1 MKVLMKGNEAL
12 SEAAIRAGAT
22 LYFGYP
28 ITPQNEVG
36 EYMSRR
42 LPTIPGG
49 AYIQAETE
57 VASINMVYGAACTGR
72 RALTSSSSPGISL
85 MQEGISYMAGAE
97 LPAVV
102 VSIMRGGPGLGNINP
117 EQADYFQATKG
128 GGHGSY
134 RMIVLAPASVQEMAD
149 LTVLAFDLADK
160 YRNPV
165 MVAADGNLGQMME
178 PVELQES
185 YASSHDHSAWALT
198 GAKGRKGH
206 TITSIYLDAD
216 EMEDYVHKLYR
227 KYDEIER
234 VETRHEEYLTEDA
247 DVVIVAY
254 GIVSRVVR
262 SAVELLREEGI
273 KAGMVRPITLWPYP
287 TAALRR
293 LAGQAK
299 FFLTSEMSMGQ
310 MVEDVRLSVDGQRPV
325 YFYGRS
331 GGNVPAPAEI
341 VAAVRQ
347 RM

>member
-36 EYMSRR
+36 EYMARR

-57 VASINMVYGAACTGR
+57 VASINMVYGAASAGR
-72 RALTSSSSPGISL
+72 RAMTSSSSPGISL
-85 MQEGISYMAGAE
+85 MMEGISYLAGAE
-97 LPAVV
+97 LPAVI
-102 VSIMRGGPGLGNINP
+102 VSIMRAGPGLGNINP

-134 RMIVLAPASVQEMAD
+134 RLIVLAPASVQEMTD

-178 PVELQES
+178 PVELKES
-185 YASSHDHSAWALT
+185 YPNPHDHSGWALT
-198 GAKGRKGH
+198 GAKDREGH
-206 TITSIYLDAD
+206 TVTSIYLDAD
-216 EMEDYVHKLYR
+216 EMEEFIHKIYR
-227 KYDEIER
+227 KYADIER
-234 VETRHEEYLTEDA
+234 TEIRYEEYETADA
-247 DVVIVAY
+247 EVVIVAY

-262 SAVELLREEGI
+262 SAVEVLRHEGI
-273 KAGMVRPITLWPYP
+273 RAGMVRPITLWPYP
-287 TAALRR
+287 RPVLRR
-293 LAGQAK
+293 LADQAK
-299 FFLTSEMSMGQ
+299 FFLACEMSMGQ
-310 MVEDVRLSVDGQRPV
+310 MVEDVQLSVEGLRPV

-331 GGNVPAPAEI
+331 GGNVPTPAEV
-341 VAAVRQ
+341 VAQVKQ
-347 RM
+347 RL

>member
-42 LPTIPGG
+42 LPTIAGG

-97 LPAVV
+97 
-102 VSIMRGGPGLGNINP
+102 LGNINP

-178 PVELQES
+178 PVDLQES
-185 YASSHDHSAWALT
+185 YPSTHDHSGWSLT
-198 GAKGRKGH
+198 GAKGREGH

-216 EMEDYVHKLYR
+216 EMEDYIHKLYR

-234 VETRHEEYLTEDA
+234 VETRHEEYLTDDA
-247 DVVIVAY
+247 EVVIVAY

-262 SAVELLREEGI
+262 SAVDLLREDGI
-273 KAGMVRPITLWPYP
+273 RAGMVRPITLWPYP
-287 TAALRR
+287 TAVLRR

-299 FFLTSEMSMGQ
+299 FFLASEMSMGQ
-310 MVEDVRLSVDGQRPV
+310 MVEDVRLSVDGRRPV

-331 GGNVPAPAEI
+331 GGNVPAPSEI
-341 VAAVRQ
+341 VAAVKQ

>member
-102 VSIMRGGPGLGNINP
+102 INIMRGGPGLGNINP

-134 RMIVLAPASVQEMAD
+134 RVIVLAPASVQEMAD

-178 PVELQES
+178 PVDLKES
-185 YASSHDHSAWALT
+185 YPSTHDHSAWALT
-198 GAKGRKGH
+198 GAKDRKGH

-234 VETRHEEYLTEDA
+234 VETRHEEFLTEDA
-247 DVVIVAY
+247 EVVIVAY

-262 SAVELLREEGI
+262 SAVELLREDGI
-273 KAGMVRPITLWPYP
+273 RAGMVRPITLWPYP

-299 FFLTSEMSMGQ
+299 FFLASEMSMGQ

-331 GGNVPAPAEI
+331 GGNVPAPSEI

>member
-42 LPTIPGG
+42 LPTIAGG

-134 RMIVLAPASVQEMAD
+134 RLIVLAPASVQEMAD

-178 PVELQES
+178 PVDLQES
-185 YASSHDHSAWALT
+185 YPSTHDHSGWSLT
-198 GAKGRKGH
+198 GAKGREGH

-216 EMEDYVHKLYR
+216 EMEEYIHKLYR

-234 VETRHEEYLTEDA
+234 VETRHEEYLTDDA
-247 DVVIVAY
+247 EVVIVAY

-262 SAVELLREEGI
+262 SAVELLREDGI
-273 KAGMVRPITLWPYP
+273 RAGMVRPITLWPYP
-287 TAALRR
+287 TAVLRR

-299 FFLTSEMSMGQ
+299 FFLASEMSMGQ

-331 GGNVPAPAEI
+331 GGNVPAPSEI
-341 VAAVRQ
+341 VAAVKQ